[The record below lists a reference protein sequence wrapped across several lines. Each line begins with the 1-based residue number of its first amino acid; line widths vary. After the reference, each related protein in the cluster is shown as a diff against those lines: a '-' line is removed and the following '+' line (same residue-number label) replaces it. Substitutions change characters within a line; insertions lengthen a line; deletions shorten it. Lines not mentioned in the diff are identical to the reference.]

1 MDFFRNSEVGY
12 PLPLRHEF
20 SNLVPYRF
28 DSRPFRRFIS
38 EVERPT
44 ASAKCFMSSILRGS
58 EPGYFLS
65 YLRLISAC
73 YSRLDFIRDPLAL
86 FRAPR

>member
-1 MDFFRNSEVGY
+1 MDFFGNSEVGL

-28 DSRPFRRFIS
+28 DSCLFVLSSLP

-44 ASAKCFMSSILRGS
+44 ASAKCFMFSILRVS
-58 EPGYFLS
+58 ELGYFLS
-65 YLRLISAC
+65 YLR
-73 YSRLDFIRDPLAL
+73 
-86 FRAPR
+86 RASG